1 METILKRPILVGGL
15 GLAGS
20 LWVLDA
26 VNHVDGSLALG
37 AIALASGLWWFKSR
51 QQPQLDLGLPQ
62 QIQADRTAVEQALA
76 KVDHLLASLR
86 TELPELISE
95 ETRQQLA
102 QLQQRRDDVLQNL
115 DRGTLAVT
123 LVGNKGVGKTAL
135 QQHLSEAW
143 STKADLSFA
152 EVSLSDDVALAID
165 SDLVLFVTAGD
176 LTASEQQTLQMLTAD
191 GFSSLLVFNKPD
203 QLVPT
208 DRALV
213 MDRILSRAEA
223 FGIEAVSAAASPKP
237 IKVRRHLA
245 SGEVQEV
252 MEQPAP
258 QTEQLVSQLSELDL
272 ERLRLATAL
281 RQASALRLNVLALVN
296 AHRRQKAMPIIE
308 QMQWVAAGTAFAN
321 PLATLD
327 LLAAAAINAQLVMD
341 LGKLYGQPMTM
352 AQAKAGAGAIAKLT
366 VQLGL
371 VELSTQLLGSVLKTH
386 ASTYLAGGA
395 LQGVSAAYLTH
406 VAGLTLVEFFEE
418 QSLLPTSERELRFD
432 ALGDRLKSLF
442 QTAKQGTAL
451 QAFVSQALSHLPLSH
466 LPLSHLPTSAAP
478 AEVA

>member
-37 AIALASGLWWFKSR
+37 AIALASGLWWFKAR
-51 QQPQLDLGLPQ
+51 QQPQLNLGLPQ
-62 QIQADRTAVEQALA
+62 QVQADRTTVEQALA
-76 KVDHLLASLR
+76 RVNALLAALR
-86 TELPELISE
+86 SELPEPLDG
-95 ETRQQLA
+95 ETAQQLA
-102 QLQQRRDDVLQNL
+102 QLQQRRDDVLEQL
-115 DRGTLAVT
+115 DRDTLAVT

-135 QQHLSEAW
+135 HEHLSEAW
-143 STKADLSFA
+143 STDADLSFT
-152 EVSLSDDVALAID
+152 EVSLADDVALAID
-165 SDLVLFVTAGD
+165 SDLVVFVAAGD
-176 LTASEQQTLQMLTAD
+176 LTASEQQTLQALTAD
-191 GFSSLLVFNKPD
+191 GFSSLLVFNKQD

-213 MDRILSRAEA
+213 MDRMLSRAEA

-252 MEQPAP
+252 MEEPAP
-258 QTEQLVSQLSELDL
+258 QTEQLLSQLDGLNL
-272 ERLRLATAL
+272 ETLRLATAL
-281 RQASALRLNVLALVN
+281 RQASALRLSVVALVN
-296 AHRRQKAMPIIE
+296 AQRRQKAMPMIE

-371 VELSTQLLGSVLKTH
+371 VELSTQLLGAVLKTH

-395 LQGVSAAYLTH
+395 LQGVSAAYLTR

-418 QSLLPTSERELRFD
+418 QSLLPEADRELRFD
-432 ALGDRLKSLF
+432 ALGDRLKALF
-442 QTAKQGTAL
+442 QTVKQGTVL
-451 QAFVSQALSHLPLSH
+451 QSFASQALSHLPAAAT
-466 LPLSHLPTSAAP
+466 PPAP
-478 AEVA
+478 AQVA

>member
-15 GLAGS
+15 GLAGT

-62 QIQADRTAVEQALA
+62 QVQADRTAVEQALA
-76 KVDHLLASLR
+76 KVDHLLVSLR
-86 TELPELISE
+86 SELSE
-95 ETRQQLA
+95 SSASETQSGGLGAEIEQQLR
-102 QLQQRRDDVLQNL
+102 QLQERRDEILQNL
-115 DRGTLAVT
+115 NRDSLAVT

-135 QQHLSEAW
+135 LEHLSAVW
-143 STKADLSFA
+143 STEAVLSFS
-152 EVSLSDDVALAID
+152 EVSLADDAALTID
-165 SDLVLFVTAGD
+165 SDLVLLVTAGD
-176 LTASEQQTLQMLTAD
+176 LTASEQQTLHALTAD
-191 GFSSLLVFNKPD
+191 GFSSLLVFNKQD

-213 MDRILSRAEA
+213 MDRMLSRAEA
-223 FGIEAVSAAASPKP
+223 LGIEAVATAALPKP
-237 IKVRRHLA
+237 IKVRRHLD
-245 SGEVQEV
+245 SGDVQDV

-258 QTEQLVSQLSELDL
+258 QTEQLLSQLDGLDL

-281 RQASALRLNVLALVN
+281 RQASALRLSVVALVN
-296 AHRRQKAMPIIE
+296 AQRRQRAMPMIE

-341 LGKLYGQPMTM
+341 LGQLYGQPMTL

-371 VELSTQLLGSVLKTH
+371 VELSTQLLGSALKTH
-386 ASTYLAGGA
+386 VSTYLAGGA
-395 LQGVSAAYLTH
+395 LQGVSAAYLTR
-406 VAGLTLVEFFEE
+406 VAGLTLVEFFEA
-418 QSLLPTSERELRFD
+418 QSLLPVADRELRFE
-432 ALGDRLKSLF
+432 ALGDRLTTLF
-442 QTAKQGTAL
+442 QTVKQGTAL
-451 QAFVSQALSHLPLSH
+451 QTFVAQALSHLP
-466 LPLSHLPTSAAP
+466 AAP